1 MRRYYRVVIRIS
13 AKHSKTPTE
22 FASRPYW
29 SFSINY
35 DIDAGP
41 EQLWQMLPPKGSDLP
56 MMQAKGT
63 PSGIARQV
71 CTIIKGKGGAVGQD
85 GCPARFS
92 NAPPKA
98 VLRPLKKFLYQ

>member
-1 MRRYYRVVIRIS
+1 MRRYYCVVS
-13 AKHSKTPTE
+13 SFGYPQNTSKTPTE

-71 CTIIKGKGGAVGQD
+71 CTIIKGKGGAV
-85 GCPARFS
+85 
-92 NAPPKA
+92 
-98 VLRPLKKFLYQ
+98 VE